1 MTAAAKREDSCDGY
15 VAALVLTGLIR
26 LNLSGSDFEALALQG
41 TVRAERRGRS
51 LRWKLRFRNGNRQVV
66 RVLRDAQEAAV
77 VERQLA
83 ALQGRRKSKRILAR
97 AIRAARRT
105 LRASKQTLQPHLAA
119 MGYEFHGLAVRRARG
134 RRPDARGDDGVQ
146 QVDPGEGF

>member
-97 AIRAARRT
+97 AIRAAIESDPR
-105 LRASKQTLQPHLAA
+105 QTGIPSTKGIL
-119 MGYEFHGLAVRRARG
+119 
-134 RRPDARGDDGVQ
+134 
-146 QVDPGEGF
+146 